1 MKLDRSTILVLV
13 AAVAVGYWMAG
24 GSSPQP
30 NPLTPEDRPV
40 LRWLARAAKSA
51 LWIMLVAEQPPA
63 EPAARQLVHAE
74 AIGADG
80 YPRVDHGRGW

>member
-1 MKLDRSTILVLV
+1 MKLDRSTIFVLV

-24 GSSPQP
+24 GSSPRP

-51 LWIMLVAEQPPA
+51 LWIMLVAEPPPA
-63 EPAARQLVHAE
+63 DPAARHLVQSE
-74 AIGADG
+74 AIGSDG
-80 YPRVDHGRGW
+80 YPVVNHGRGW